1 MLNELLKRPIIPVI
15 VIEDADCAEP
25 LAEALLRGG
34 VDVIEITF
42 RTAAAAE
49 SIGRIKRGFPDMLLG
64 AGTVLT
70 QEQAERAIDAGAG
83 FGVSPGLNPEVVE
96 RFRSEGGTFI
106 PGVMTPSEIERG
118 LSLGCTLMKFFPAG
132 PAGGAEMLKALA
144 GPYASRGVKFCPT
157 GGITLDNMNDYLALP
172 IVAAVGGSWIATKEQ
187 IQAKNWP
194 AITRQAEEALARSA
208 QPAGR
213 GS

>member
-1 MLNELLKRPIIPVI
+1 MTHGPHPGRR
-15 VIEDADCAEP
+15 DRAEP
-25 LAEALLRGG
+25 LADPARAFEGDVMRTLQLSLAGVMALLVAGG
-34 VDVIEITF
+34 TVGVS
-42 RTAAAAE
+42 AADEVAVE
-49 SIGRIKRGFPDMLLG
+49 EPTTPPVWVTLTEQQNCSMGSPFEYSTG
-64 AGTVLT
+64 AGEAKRL
-70 QEQAERAIDAGAG
+70 
-83 FGVSPGLNPEVVE
+83 
-96 RFRSEGGTFI
+96 
-106 PGVMTPSEIERG
+106 RG

-132 PAGGAEMLKALA
+132 PAGGPEMLKALA

-194 AITRQAEEALARSA
+194 AIARQAEEALARSA